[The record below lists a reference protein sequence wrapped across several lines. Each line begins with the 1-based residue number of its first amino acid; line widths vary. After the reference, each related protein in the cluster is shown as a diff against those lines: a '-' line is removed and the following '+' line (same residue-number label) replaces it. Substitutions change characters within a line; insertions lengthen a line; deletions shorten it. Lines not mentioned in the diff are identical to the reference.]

1 MLVFKRLFRFYIN
14 ASIHVALAVVSLY
27 FVSVRTLNIIP
38 DGYLL
43 GFLFFATIV
52 CYNFVKYGVEAE
64 KYLIVAKP
72 SHRPIQAFSFLAF
85 GFSLFFFFHLKPMI
99 WGYVVF
105 LTFVS
110 ALYAIPF
117 LPRSKNLRSW
127 GGLKIF
133 LVALI
138 WTGFTYVLPIIDNGI
153 ETSFSVF
160 AQGIKRFLL
169 VLVLILPFEIRDL
182 KYDKPALRTL
192 PQRYGV
198 EQTKRW
204 GYVLAL
210 AYFSI
215 ALLDVSA
222 EWEDMVFA
230 IMVTLILILVTYNAA
245 KEQTKYYASFWV
257 EGIPIIMVFI
267 GWAVDW
273 VVN

>member
-27 FVSVRTLNIIP
+27 LVSIRTLNIMP
-38 DGYLL
+38 DGYLM

-85 GFSLFFFFHLKPMI
+85 GFSLFFFFHLKTI
-99 WGYVVF
+99 LWGHVIF

-133 LVALI
+133 SVALI
-138 WTGFTYVLPIIDNGI
+138 WTGFTYIFPIIDNGI
-153 ETSFSVF
+153 ETSFTIF
-160 AQGIKRFLL
+160 AQGAKRFLL

-182 KYDKPALRTL
+182 KYDKAALQTL

-198 EQTKRW
+198 EHTKRL
-204 GYVLAL
+204 GYVSAL
-210 AYFSI
+210 AYLIIS
-215 ALLDVSA
+215 LLDMSA
-222 EWEDMVFA
+222 EWEDGIFA
-230 IMVTLILILVTYNAA
+230 LIITTILILATYRT
-245 KEQTKYYASFWV
+245 KEEQTKYYASFWV
-257 EGIPIIMVFI
+257 EAVPIIMVFI

-273 VVN
+273 VAN

>member
-27 FVSVRTLNIIP
+27 LVSVQSLNIIP
-38 DGYLL
+38 DGHLL

-85 GFSLFFFFHLKPMI
+85 GFSLFFFVHLKPI
-99 WGYVVF
+99 LWGYVVF

-117 LPRSKNLRSW
+117 LPRSKNLRSL

-138 WTGFTYVLPIIDNGI
+138 WTGFTYFLPIIDNGI
-153 ETSFSVF
+153 EISFSIV
-160 AQGIKRFLL
+160 AQGVKRFLL

-182 KYDKPALRTL
+182 KYDKATLRTL

-198 EQTKRW
+198 ERTKRW

-210 AYFSI
+210 GYLSV
-215 ALLDVSA
+215 ALLEVSA
-222 EWEDMVFA
+222 ELENIVFSF
-230 IMVTLILILVTYNAA
+230 IITLILILVTYKTE
-245 KEQTKYYASFWV
+245 KEQTKYFASFWV
-257 EGIPIIMVFI
+257 EGIPVIMVFTW
-267 GWAVDW
+267 WAVDW
-273 VVN
+273 IVN

>member
-14 ASIHVALAVVSLY
+14 ASIHVALGVVSLY
-27 FVSVRTLNIIP
+27 LVSVQSLNIILNWH
-38 DGYLL
+38 LL
-43 GFLFFATIV
+43 GFLFFATMV

-72 SHRPIQAFSFLAF
+72 SHRPIQVFSFLAF
-85 GFSLFFFFHLKPMI
+85 GFSLFFFFHLKPI
-99 WGYVVF
+99 LWGHVVF

-138 WTGFTYVLPIIDNGI
+138 WTGFTYLLPIIDNGI

-160 AQGIKRFLL
+160 AQGVKRFLL

-182 KYDKPALRTL
+182 KYDKASLRTL

-198 EQTKRW
+198 ERTKWW

-210 AYFSI
+210 AYLGI
-215 ALLDVSA
+215 ALLGLSA
-222 EWEDMVFA
+222 KWEDRIFA
-230 IMVTLILILVTYNAA
+230 IIVTSILILVTYKTA

-267 GWAVDW
+267 SWAVDW